1 MAKTAQKFD
10 ATKLEIVP
18 VKFITKQEFET
29 TVQVFAA
36 SYANKIDP
44 TKYDQ
49 NINKINRLVL
59 VKYGDEVIARMLV
72 LDFVAC
78 DIVGNDPNS
87 PFWAEGR
94 KFNTSE
100 IDILWV
106 KPAFRNKGIATM
118 LYRYAI
124 ERMGVNVIAI
134 NGDRVATRI
143 NYWKQL
149 GFTHCSGYSVQGG
162 AQNRHFRL
170 HLTPPAELG
179 DISGLY
185 ALTASNILYVYSQHE
200 MYATMQQVKTM
211 LRAVEQCEFA

>member
-29 TVQVFAA
+29 TVQVFSA
-36 SYANKIDP
+36 SYANKTQSIN
-44 TKYDQ
+44 YDESK
-49 NINKINRLVL
+49 NKINRLVL
-59 VKYGDEVIARMLV
+59 VKYGNEIVARMLV

-78 DIVGNDPNS
+78 GFEGYDPNS

-124 ERMGVNVIAI
+124 ERMGVNVIAV

-149 GFTHCSGYSVQGG
+149 GFTHCSAYSTGG
-162 AQNRHFRL
+162 AKGRHFRL
-170 HLTPPAELG
+170 HLTPPAELESHE
-179 DISGLY
+179 DLY
-185 ALTASNILYVYSQHE
+185 ALTASNILYVYSE
-200 MYATMQQVKTM
+200 YEVGATMQQVKTM